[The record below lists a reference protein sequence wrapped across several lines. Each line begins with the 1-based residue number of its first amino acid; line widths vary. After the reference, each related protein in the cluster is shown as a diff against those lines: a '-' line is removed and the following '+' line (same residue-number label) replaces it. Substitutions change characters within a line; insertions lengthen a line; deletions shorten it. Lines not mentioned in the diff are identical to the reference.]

1 MAKRDYYEVLG
12 VSKTATEDEI
22 KKAYRTL
29 AKKYHPD
36 VSKEENAEEKFK
48 EVQEA
53 YDVLSDPQKREQYN
67 QFGHEGPNMGGF
79 GQGGFSGGFGG
90 FGGFEDIF
98 SSFFG
103 GGSSRSQSQSGPVR
117 GRNLKTTINLTFEEA
132 CFGVEKELNIN
143 KYDTCKDCSGTGAMS
158 KSDISVC
165 DKCRG
170 TGRVYVEQNSIFG
183 RVRTESACPECGGT
197 GKKIKNKCTT
207 CHGEGRVKATSKI
220 KVKIPS
226 GIEDGQTLTV
236 SGKGEAGYNGG
247 LAGDLYIQIN
257 VKDHELY
264 ERDGLNLYMEM
275 PITFSQA
282 ALGANVEVPTLTGKC
297 TLKVPSGTQTGTKFK
312 ISGKGITHGRS
323 GQTGHLYVIVR
334 VVTPTKLSN
343 EQKDLF
349 TKLGKTNENNES
361 FFTKIK
367 KFFKGEN

>member
-12 VSKTATEDEI
+12 VSKTATDDEI

-36 VSKEENAEEKFK
+36 VCKEPGAEEKFK

-79 GQGGFSGGFGG
+79 GQGFGGFSSQG

-103 GGSSRSQSQSGPVR
+103 GGSSRQTRNGPIR
-117 GRNLKTTINLTFEEA
+117 GKNLKTVINLTFEEA
-132 CFGVEKELNIN
+132 AFGVEKELNIT

-158 KSDISVC
+158 KNDISVC
-165 DKCRG
+165 QTCHG
-170 TGRVYVEQNSIFG
+170 TGRTYVEQNTLFG
-183 RVRTESACPECGGT
+183 RVRTETTCPNCNGT
-197 GKKIKNKCTT
+197 GKTIKNKCTT
-207 CHGEGRVKATSKI
+207 CKGEGRIKQTSKL

-226 GIEDGQTLTV
+226 GVEDGQTLTV

-247 LAGDLYIQIN
+247 LPGDLYIQVN
-257 VKDHELY
+257 VRNHEIF
-264 ERDGLNLYMEM
+264 ERDGLDLYMEM

-282 ALGANVEVPTLTGKC
+282 ALGATIEIPTLTTTGN
-297 TLKVPSGTQTGTKFK
+297 LKIPAGTQTGTKFK
-312 ISGKGITHGRS
+312 VTGRGITNGRT
-323 GQTGHLYVIVR
+323 GQTGHLYVIVKII
-334 VVTPTKLSN
+334 TPTKLTA
-343 EQKDLF
+343 EQKNLF
-349 TKLGKTNENNES
+349 DKLSKTNEKNES
-361 FFTKIK
+361 FFDKIK
-367 KFFKGEN
+367 KFFKS

>member
-12 VSKTATEDEI
+12 VSKTASDDEI

-79 GQGGFSGGFGG
+79 GQGGFSGFGG

-103 GGSSRSQSQSGPVR
+103 GGSRQQSKTGPTR
-117 GRNLKTTINLTFEEA
+117 GRNLKTSINLTFEEA
-132 CFGVEKELNIN
+132 CFGVEKELNIT

-158 KSDISVC
+158 KNDISVC
-165 DKCRG
+165 DKCHG
-170 TGRVYVEQNSIFG
+170 TGKVYVEQNSLFG
-183 RVRTESACPECGGT
+183 RIRTESACPECGGS

-207 CHGEGRVKATSKI
+207 CHGEGRVKVTSKI
-220 KVKIPS
+220 KVRIPS
-226 GIEDGQTLTV
+226 GVEDGQTLTV

-257 VKDHELY
+257 VKDHELF

-282 ALGANVEVPTLTGKC
+282 ALGGSIDIPTLTEKYSM
-297 TLKVPSGTQTGTKFK
+297 KIPAGTQTGTKFR
-312 ISGKGITHGRS
+312 IAGKGITNGRN
-323 GQTGHLYVIVR
+323 GQTGHLYVIVK
-334 VVTPTKLSN
+334 VVTPTKLTS

-349 TKLGKTNENNES
+349 NKLSKTNEKNES
-361 FFTKIK
+361 FFDKLK
-367 KFFKGEN
+367 KFFKGE